1 MSMVIPKL
9 RVVTKGEIP
18 IIFPFRLK
26 EIKMSHGG
34 NEKAIGVSR
43 TETEINNTT
52 SIVRQ
57 IKHVKNRMFYKS
69 FQIVEV
75 A

>member
-1 MSMVIPKL
+1 MVIPRL
-9 RVVTKGEIP
+9 HVETEGEIP
-18 IIFPFRLK
+18 IIFTFRLR
-26 EIKMSHGG
+26 EIKIIHEG

-69 FQIVEV
+69 FQIVKV